1 MLGNAP
7 MIDVMRS
14 SVNTWECDH
23 MGHMNVR
30 HYSARAGDGLA
41 RLAAEVGLGPK
52 KLEALGL
59 AVRATGQHLRFH
71 REMRPGAAFRVQA
84 GVIEANEARLRAYLE
99 MRLVGDD
106 ALVAT
111 TVTDAILVE
120 KSTFR
125 GARWPEEALARA
137 RTLGTALPEH
147 GAPRGVSPGAPRS
160 PLPTYDEGRALAGG
174 FLGPVTRDDC
184 DECGF
189 MLESAYLA
197 RVSDGMPHFFRPL
210 RRGEGRAGVGGA
222 ALEYRFAYHGRPR
235 LGDIIEMR
243 MGLKAVARKTTHFCH
258 WIFDVESA
266 RCVSTSE
273 AVAVSLDLATRKAI
287 EMSDHARAVLASHV
301 VPHLTM

>member
-1 MLGNAP
+1 

-30 HYSARAGDGLA
+30 HYSARAADGLA
-41 RLAAEVGLGPK
+41 CFAAELGFGPK
-52 KLEALGL
+52 KLEEMGL

-84 GVIEANEARLRAYLE
+84 GVIEANETRLRTYME

-106 ALVAT
+106 VLVAT
-111 TVTDAILVE
+111 TVTDALLVE
-120 KSTFR
+120 GSTFR
-125 GARWPEEALARA
+125 GVAWPKETLARA
-137 RTLGTALPEH
+137 SALTTELPAH
-147 GAPRGVSPGAPRS
+147 GAPRGVSAGAPRS
-160 PLPTYDEGRALAGG
+160 PLPAYDEGRALVGAY
-174 FLGPVTRDDC
+174 LGPVTRDDC
-184 DECGF
+184 DERGF
-189 MLESAYLA
+189 MLEAAYLA
-197 RVSDGMPHFFRPL
+197 RVSDGMPHFFRSL
-210 RRGEGRAGVGGA
+210 RRGDAPSGVGGA

-243 MGLKAVARKTTHFCH
+243 VGLKAVLRKTIHFCH
-258 WIFDVESA
+258 WIFDLESE

-287 EMSDHARAVLASHV
+287 DMSDHARAVLASHV
-301 VPHLTM
+301 VPNLTM

>member
-1 MLGNAP
+1 

-14 SVNTWECDH
+14 SVNTWECDQ

-30 HYSARAGDGLA
+30 HYSARAGDGLG
-41 RLAAEVGLGPK
+41 RLAFELGFGPK
-52 KLEALGL
+52 KLEETRL

-71 REMRPGAAFRVQA
+71 REMRPGTAFRVQA
-84 GVIEANEARLRAYLE
+84 GVIEADERRLRAYLE
-99 MRLVGDD
+99 MRRAGDD
-106 ALVAT
+106 VLVAT

-120 KSTFR
+120 RSTFR
-125 GARWPEEALARA
+125 SVAWPKESVARA
-137 RTLGTALPEH
+137 QALTTELPAH
-147 GAPRGVSPGAPRS
+147 GAPRGISPEPPRS
-160 PLPTYDEGRALAGG
+160 PVPTVDEGRALVGG
-174 FLGPVTRDDC
+174 YLGPVTEGDC
-184 DECGF
+184 DEHGF

-197 RVSDGMPHFFRPL
+197 RVSDGMPHFFRSL
-210 RRGEGRAGVGGA
+210 HRGDAPAGVGGA

-243 MGLKAVARKTTHFCH
+243 VGLKAVGRKTIHFCH

-273 AVAVSLDLATRKAI
+273 AVAVSLDLTTRRAI
-287 EMSDHARAVLASHV
+287 DMSDEGRAVLGSRV